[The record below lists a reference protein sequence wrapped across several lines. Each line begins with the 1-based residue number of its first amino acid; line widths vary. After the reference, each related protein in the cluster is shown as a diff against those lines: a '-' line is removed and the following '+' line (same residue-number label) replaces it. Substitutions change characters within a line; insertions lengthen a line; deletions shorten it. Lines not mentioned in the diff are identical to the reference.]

1 MFDFPQEL
9 QTKLRLKI
17 LRSKEILEKS
27 QKIEW
32 RYSKA
37 CILLSTNKN
46 FVELLE
52 NWLKPAIKQ
61 LLFFL
66 NCS

>member
-9 QTKLRLKI
+9 QTKLRLRI

-52 NWLKPAIKQ
+52 N
-61 LLFFL
+61 
-66 NCS
+66 